1 MSKLNDPKKTAGTGE
16 GAAALARGGNGQ
28 PAKTQRQQQKERTRL
43 RLIETALSLYARQG
57 LLATRTA
64 DVARE
69 AGVSHGTVFAHFAT
83 QEALLDAVIGEF
95 GVRVDARLHELASR
109 GGSLREVLQAHLAGL
124 REAEPFYGR
133 LVRESRLLPNG
144 ARHVLTAI
152 QSAISHHLCEAAERE
167 MEAGS
172 VRPMPLHLLFNTW
185 IGLLHYYLANDDLF
199 APEGSVLERY
209 GEELLAHYLSLLAP
223 RE

>member
-1 MSKLNDPKKTAGTGE
+1 MNKRTDPKKMAEPGE
-16 GAAALARGGNGQ
+16 GAALIREDNGQ

-43 RLIETALSLYARQG
+43 RLIETALSLYAQNG

-95 GVRVDARLHELASR
+95 GARVAARLHELAYR

-124 REAEPFYGR
+124 REAEPFYAR
-133 LVRESRLLPNG
+133 LVKESRLLPDG

-152 QSAISHHLCEAAERE
+152 QSVVSHHLCEAAARE

-172 VRPMPLHLLFNTW
+172 IRPLPLHLLFNTW

-199 APEGSVLERY
+199 APEGSVLKRY
-209 GEELLAHYLSLLAP
+209 GEELLEHYLSLLAK
-223 RE
+223 